1 MNSSNQP
8 AGPAADD
15 DLPPAGNGR
24 KQLLIGGGIAA
35 GLAVVAGLAF
45 VLLTG
50 GDDSAPSGVVAG
62 ARDRAATAGPSG
74 KATGKPTGP
83 VTGKPTASGAIKTY
97 SGKNGKDPF
106 APLVVEAAASGDA
119 TAGSTAASGAAAT
132 GAASTGAATTGS
144 SAGKPAKAQTVK
156 MLSISGSS
164 ASLSVDSAKQQVK
177 LGATFAKYYKLLALS
192 DNKQCGIIQYG
203 DVTVELCEGKSVRI
217 F

>member
-24 KQLLIGGGIAA
+24 KQLLIGGGLAA

-50 GDDSAPSGVVAG
+50 GDDSASSGVVAG
-62 ARDRAATAGPSG
+62 ARNRTPAAAASGGATAR
-74 KATGKPTGP
+74 PTGP

-106 APLVVEAAASGDA
+106 APLVVEAAA
-119 TAGSTAASGAAAT
+119 AGGTAATGAAAT
-132 GAASTGAATTGS
+132 GAASTGSTDAATTGS

-192 DNKQCGIIQYG
+192 DTKQCGIIQYG